1 MLPHLCLHFY
11 ANFAK
16 LNAEEVI
23 CMDISALS
31 TYMSMSNL
39 SMNVNI
45 AVMSKILDTAEA
57 SGEALLQMTDAA
69 LTPGLGELID
79 IRA

>member
-1 MLPHLCLHFY
+1 
-11 ANFAK
+11 
-16 LNAEEVI
+16 
-23 CMDISALS
+23 MDISALS

-39 SMNVNI
+39 SMNANI

-57 SGEALLQMTDAA
+57 AGEALTQMIDAA
-69 LTPGLGELID
+69 PMPGLGELID

>member
-1 MLPHLCLHFY
+1 
-11 ANFAK
+11 
-16 LNAEEVI
+16 
-23 CMDISALS
+23 MDISALS

>member
-1 MLPHLCLHFY
+1 
-11 ANFAK
+11 
-16 LNAEEVI
+16 
-23 CMDISALS
+23 MDISALS

-39 SMNVNI
+39 SMNVDI

-57 SGEALLQMTDAA
+57 TGEALAQMMDAA
-69 LTPGLGELID
+69 PVPGLGEIID